1 MSIQICPS
9 ILNANFDDLPNEI
22 RKVEATSD
30 FLHLDVMDGQFVP
43 RKTFDLAEVEKLV
56 KGTSLNTD
64 AHLMITNPDIEAPK
78 YGEIGCFSVT
88 FHYEAARNAQQ
99 ILRDIRKTGA
109 RSSIGIKP
117 GTDVEVISGFLADID
132 MILIMTVEPGA
143 GGQSFMTEMMPK
155 VRRARQLIGAGKIWL
170 QVDGGISLE
179 TIEIARAAGADTFVA
194 GSAVYRDPNPAQ
206 MVERLR
212 ILANAVSK

>member
-1 MSIQICPS
+1 MPIQICPS

-22 RKVEATSD
+22 RRVEATSD
-30 FLHLDVMDGQFVP
+30 FLHLDVMDGVFVP
-43 RKTFDLAEVEKLV
+43 RKTFDLAQAEELV
-56 KGTSLNTD
+56 KGTSLKTD
-64 AHLMITNPDIEAPK
+64 AHLMIANPDLDAPK

-88 FHYEAARNAQQ
+88 FHFEAARKPQQ

-109 RSSIGIKP
+109 RSSIGLKP
-117 GTDVEVISGFLADID
+117 DTDIDVISGFLADID

-143 GGQSFMTEMMPK
+143 GGQSFMADMMPK
-155 VRRARQLIGAGKIWL
+155 VRRARELIGSDKIWL
-170 QVDGGISLE
+170 QVDGGISIE
-179 TIEIARAAGADTFVA
+179 TIEIARSAGADTFVA

-212 ILANAVSK
+212 KLATAVSI